1 MEDYLGGLD
10 FEGLSGIGG
19 ERGEGLGC
27 GVSEGNGEFHESD
40 EATTPSIWS
49 VSSNDRIVWECRE
62 LR

>member
-27 GVSEGNGEFHESD
+27 GVGEGNGMFHEGD
-40 EATTPSIWS
+40 EATTTPACS
-49 VSSNDRIVWECRE
+49 VLSEYCVSRKVR
-62 LR
+62 